1 VLLESGEAK
10 EDKAVTERLA
20 KHLERMQELIQP
32 PEPPGGVWDDP
43 IYDTEGAPHLRIS
56 FPIVHLSRDD
66 PAEAGF
72 RNMLLGCEP
81 GLKQETAPMAFPIFG
96 RGRVL
101 CALVG
106 EGISEMNVEEVCGFV
121 SGACSCVVKYQ
132 NPGVDMLMDVRWDA
146 ALMGEESAIPEVKQP
161 PLMGLAK
168 FAQAA
173 EVEARGE
180 ATEGDGDPE
189 AGGAES
195 PNAQPVPVGVA
206 GLPWVHVIGGVA
218 AGAVGLLVVALLS
231 VVLWK
236 RSKRSEV

>member
-1 VLLESGEAK
+1 
-10 EDKAVTERLA
+10 
-20 KHLERMQELIQP
+20 
-32 PEPPGGVWDDP
+32 
-43 IYDTEGAPHLRIS
+43 
-56 FPIVHLSRDD
+56 
-66 PAEAGF
+66 
-72 RNMLLGCEP
+72 
-81 GLKQETAPMAFPIFG
+81 MAFPIFG